1 MEAILVIGYGNELRS
16 DDGVGLKAAAAITGL
31 QLPGV
36 HVIACHQLTPELAE
50 PIAAARAVI
59 FVDAA
64 CDSDNSVQVRMIEP
78 LVTVRPLA
86 HTGSTQSLLALAREL
101 FGRCPPAWMIRIPAV
116 TFDFGEQL
124 SPQAAKGLASA
135 IEEIR
140 KLLN

>member
-16 DDGVGLKAAAAITGL
+16 DDGVGLKAAAAIAGL

-36 HVIACHQLTPELAE
+36 NTIACHQLMPELAE

-64 CDSDNSVQVRMIEP
+64 CDSDNGVQVRMIEP
-78 LVTVRPLA
+78 LVTVRTLA
-86 HTGSTQSLLALAREL
+86 HTGSPQSLLDLAREL
-101 FGRCPPAWMIRIPAV
+101 FGRCPPAWMISIPAF

-124 SPQAAKGLASA
+124 SPQAGKGLASA